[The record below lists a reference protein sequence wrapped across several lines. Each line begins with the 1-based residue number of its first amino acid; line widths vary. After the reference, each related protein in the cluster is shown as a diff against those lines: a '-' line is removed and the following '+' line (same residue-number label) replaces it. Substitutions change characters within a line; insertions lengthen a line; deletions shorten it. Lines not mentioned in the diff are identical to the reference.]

1 LTAPVLKWKITSES
15 SKDLE
20 IKCFLLNS
28 VLLAAHLF
36 LGSRKL
42 LSDLLL
48 AAM

>member
-1 LTAPVLKWKITSES
+1 
-15 SKDLE
+15 
-20 IKCFLLNS
+20 LLNS

-48 AAM
+48 AAMWYFLALHCDLLSWIQSSGDSK